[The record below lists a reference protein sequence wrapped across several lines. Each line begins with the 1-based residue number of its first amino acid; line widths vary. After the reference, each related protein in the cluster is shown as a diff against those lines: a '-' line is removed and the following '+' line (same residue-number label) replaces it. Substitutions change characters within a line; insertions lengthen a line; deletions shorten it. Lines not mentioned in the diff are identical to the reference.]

1 MTEKSS
7 IHVLHTEADNYKNVN
22 NMLTFL
28 QEHNP
33 QSFLYRL
40 QPHMTA
46 AIFANRFKMQNVTTT
61 TIRNCSF
68 V

>member
-1 MTEKSS
+1 MTEKCS

-46 AIFANRFKMQNVTTT
+46 AIFANAKCN
-61 TIRNCSF
+61 NYYH
-68 V
+68 